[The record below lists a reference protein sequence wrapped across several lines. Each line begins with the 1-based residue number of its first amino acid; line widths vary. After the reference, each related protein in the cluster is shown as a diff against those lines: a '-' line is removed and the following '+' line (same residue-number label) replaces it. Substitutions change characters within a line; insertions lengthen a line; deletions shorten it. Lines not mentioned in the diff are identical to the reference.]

1 MQRVKP
7 MICVKQIADSYINRR
22 EISDDDARN
31 FVKMIEH
38 GISIDCVIEIIVG
51 LRGTNVSDRKSDSY
65 RSMVVK
71 KLIRNEIVRQSA
83 LFCALLGVKRIM
95 LAEFND
101 AEFDELKSAELW
113 LQLHGYSK
121 LSRHQYRDCIQ
132 AWIKKE
138 LVAKVQ
144 SLPSGKFLVQEF
156 KIV

>member
-1 MQRVKP
+1 MTIS
-7 MICVKQIADSYINRR
+7 ICDVVARYHHSR
-22 EISDDDARN
+22 EISGESARD
-31 FVKMIEH
+31 FVAMIER
-38 GISIDCVIEIIVG
+38 GLSIDAVIEIMSHAMTANCKHSHDIRNFT
-51 LRGTNVSDRKSDSY
+51 LAKN
-65 RSMVVK
+65 
-71 KLIRNEIVRQSA
+71 KLIRNPIIRESA
-83 LFCALLGVKRIM
+83 LFCTLLGVKQIM

-101 AEFDELKSAELW
+101 AKFDDLKSAEMW

-138 LVAKVQ
+138 SVAKVQ

>member
-1 MQRVKP
+1 M
-7 MICVKQIADSYINRR
+7 
-22 EISDDDARN
+22 
-31 FVKMIEH
+31 
-38 GISIDCVIEIIVG
+38 
-51 LRGTNVSDRKSDSY
+51 
-65 RSMVVK
+65 
-71 KLIRNEIVRQSA
+71 
-83 LFCALLGVKRIM
+83 M

-101 AEFDELKSAELW
+101 AKFDDLKNAGLW

-138 LVAKVQ
+138 SVAKVQ

>member
-1 MQRVKP
+1 
-7 MICVKQIADSYINRR
+7 MIPTSEVIDRYPHSR
-22 EISDDDARN
+22 EISDGSARD
-31 FVKMIEH
+31 FVAMIEQ
-38 GISIDCVIEIIVG
+38 GLSIDAVIEIMSHAMTANCKHSHDIKHFA
-51 LRGTNVSDRKSDSY
+51 LAKN
-65 RSMVVK
+65 
-71 KLIRNEIVRQSA
+71 KLIRNPIIRESA
-83 LFCALLGVKRIM
+83 LFCALLGVKQIM

-101 AEFDELKSAELW
+101 AKFDDLKSAGLW

-138 LVAKVQ
+138 SVAKVQ